1 MRNFMIPN
9 MNYRTLLVLFI
20 LMLALFA
27 PEHTIAQCA
36 MCKANAESSLKEG
49 NDTARGL
56 NMGIMYLLVIP
67 YLAIGA
73 IGYWWYLRNKK
84 SRASEE

>member
-1 MRNFMIPN
+1 
-9 MNYRTLLVLFI
+9 
-20 LMLALFA
+20 
-27 PEHTIAQCA
+27 